1 MFSVYYWHVTES
13 QGHGDL
19 RLYAMVQFLPMLL
32 MPLLLLLFNPRFT
45 NSRGYWAL
53 MFSCLLIKIFEH
65 FDAVVFNFTGGISGH
80 SVKHVVAALGIFFVL
95 QAYRNR
101 ERI

>member
-1 MFSVYYWHVTES
+1 
-13 QGHGDL
+13 L
-19 RLYAMVQFLPMLL
+19 A
-32 MPLLLLLFNPRFT
+32 
-45 NSRGYWAL
+45 
-53 MFSCLLIKIFEH
+53 KIFEH

-101 ERI
+101 ERILTFGLFRCDLKTARFDKLL